1 MSDVDGS
8 PRLLLVEKFGLL
20 RCNLS
25 LFPFPPPSSS
35 QRKEA
40 VGTAPIL
47 DIKVTSE
54 ALEVNKLDLVVGT
67 ARATISLKIGRDN
80 EGL

>member
-1 MSDVDGS
+1 MQSVS
-8 PRLLLVEKFGLL
+8 
-20 RCNLS
+20 
-25 LFPFPPPSSS
+25 FPPPFFFSPSSS
-35 QRKEA
+35 QRQEA
-40 VGTAPIL
+40 VGTAPVA

>member
-1 MSDVDGS
+1 MQSVS
-8 PRLLLVEKFGLL
+8 
-20 RCNLS
+20 
-25 LFPFPPPSSS
+25 FPPFFSPFSSSS
-35 QRKEA
+35 QRQEA
-40 VGTAPIL
+40 VGTAPIS

>member
-1 MSDVDGS
+1 M
-8 PRLLLVEKFGLL
+8 
-20 RCNLS
+20 
-25 LFPFPPPSSS
+25 
-35 QRKEA
+35 
-40 VGTAPIL
+40 APIS

-67 ARATISLKIGRDN
+67 AHTTISLKIGRDN